1 MNVYLL
7 FTIYIFIFYGLNRTK
22 INISYNKEHLSYIM
36 DSNTKKII
44 IIPDSTTNKVVK
56 IEKEKVKR
64 IISTTLKWNVR
75 EPDLYSEKQIAYID
89 DIYRKNKEKESDTN
103 IENEIHHLICHQIQ
117 QKIHGYHSQDVHKH
131 ILDSALFVT
140 IDDVVELL
148 FLCKLDCFYC
158 KEKVQV
164 LYDIVR
170 EPKQWTLERI
180 DNDFGHNRGNVSIA
194 CLKCNVGRR
203 TMYQDRYAF
212 TKQMGKIHKLDQNL

>member
-1 MNVYLL
+1 LY
-7 FTIYIFIFYGLNRTK
+7 
-22 INISYNKEHLSYIM
+22 NILDIM
-36 DSNTKKII
+36 DLETKKII
-44 IIPDSTTNKVVK
+44 IIPESTTNKVVK
-56 IEKEKVKR
+56 TEKEKVKR
-64 IISTTLKWNVR
+64 VISTTSKWNVR

-89 DIYRKNKEKESDTN
+89 DIYQKKKEVDQ
-103 IENEIHHLICHQIQ
+103 EIHHLICHQIQ

-131 ILDSALFVT
+131 ILDPGRFVT

>member
-1 MNVYLL
+1 MD
-7 FTIYIFIFYGLNRTK
+7 LN
-22 INISYNKEHLSYIM
+22 S
-36 DSNTKKII
+36 KKII
-44 IIPDSTTNKVVK
+44 IIPESNTNKVVK
-56 IEKEKVKR
+56 TEKEKVKR
-64 IISTTLKWNVR
+64 VISTTSKWNVR

-89 DIYRKNKEKESDTN
+89 DIYQKNKLLRLPTGTTELSRSPSPSCALLRIPARSKETGADTET
-103 IENEIHHLICHQIQ
+103 ENEIHHLICHQIQ

-131 ILDSALFVT
+131 ILDPELFVCVN
-140 IDDVVELL
+140 DVVELL

-194 CLKCNVGRR
+194 CLKCNLGRR
-203 TMYQDRYAF
+203 TMYQDRYSF
-212 TKQMGKIHKLDQNL
+212 TKQMGKICKLDQHL

>member
-1 MNVYLL
+1 MNL
-7 FTIYIFIFYGLNRTK
+7 
-22 INISYNKEHLSYIM
+22 E
-36 DSNTKKII
+36 TKKII
-44 IIPDSTTNKVVK
+44 IIPESNTNKVVK
-56 IEKEKVKR
+56 TEKEKVKR
-64 IISTTLKWNVR
+64 VISTTSKWNVR

-89 DIYRKNKEKESDTN
+89 DIYQKNKETGTDQ
-103 IENEIHHLICHQIQ
+103 EIHHLICHQIQ

-131 ILDSALFVT
+131 ILDPGRFVT